1 MLLSTLSFAVMN
13 ALIKYLV
20 HYHVFQLVFWRA
32 LGTLCIVFFL
42 LKRKQIPLWGNQRT
56 LLIARG
62 LVGTTSMFLFF
73 LGMHYMTIG
82 SAVTL
87 RYLAPLFVA
96 LISVVLYKKAL
107 LPQQWIFIGVAFFG
121 VYFIKGFDPT
131 ADLFGVV
138 IVLFSALFSAGVYLL
153 LSKIGHGDHPL
164 VVVFYFMLT
173 ATLLGGAGSLFYGI
187 PLSQKDVPI
196 FILLGIAGYF
206 GQIFMTRAFQSG
218 PAAQI
223 APFKYVEVVFT
234 LSIGVLYFQETYR
247 FFHLVGTFL
256 IILGLVLSMRY
267 TALQNK
273 KMAPKNGG

>member
-1 MLLSTLSFAVMN
+1 MLLSTLSFAIMN

-32 LGTLCIVFFL
+32 LGTLCIVFFF
-42 LKRKQIPLWGNQRT
+42 LKKNHISLWGNQKS

-73 LGMHYMTIG
+73 LGIHYMTIG

-96 LISVVLYKKAL
+96 LLSVVFFKTTL
-107 LPQQWIFIGVAFFG
+107 LLKQWFFMGVAFLG
-121 VYFIKGFDPT
+121 VFFIKGFDPT

-138 IVLFSALFSAGVYLL
+138 VVLFSALFSAGVYLL
-153 LSKIGHGDHPL
+153 LSKIGKGDHPL

-173 ATLLGGAGSLFYGI
+173 ATVFGGLGTLFYGI
-187 PLSQKDVPI
+187 PLRQEDLPLLLV
-196 FILLGIAGYF
+196 LGIVGYF
-206 GQIFMTRAFQSG
+206 GQIFITRAFQSG
-218 PAAQI
+218 PVAQI

-234 LSIGVLYFQETYR
+234 LSIGVFYFDETYL

-256 IILGLVLSMRY
+256 IILGLVLSMRS
-267 TALQNK
+267 LGKQ
-273 KMAPKNGG
+273 KNEISK

>member
-1 MLLSTLSFAVMN
+1 MLLSTVSFAVMN

-32 LGTLCIVFFL
+32 LSTLCIVFFL
-42 LKRKQIPLWGNQRT
+42 LKRKKIPLGGNQKG

-96 LISVVLYKKAL
+96 LLSVVLFKKTL
-107 LPQQWIFIGVAFFG
+107 LPVQWIFIGVAFLG
-121 VYFIKGFDPT
+121 VCFIKGFDPT

-138 IVLFSALFSAGVYLL
+138 VVLFSALFSAGVYLL
-153 LSKIGHGDHPL
+153 LSKIGQGDHPL

-173 ATLLGGAGSLFYGI
+173 ATLFGSLGSLFYGI
-187 PLSQKDVPI
+187 PLRQEDLP
-196 FILLGIAGYF
+196 LLLMLGIAGYF

-234 LSIGVLYFQETYR
+234 LSIGVFYFQETYR
-247 FFHLVGTFL
+247 FFHFVGAFL
-256 IILGLVLSMRY
+256 IVLGLVLNLRY
-267 TALQNK
+267 TAFQHK
-273 KMAPKNGG
+273 KMAPKRMD

>member
-1 MLLSTLSFAVMN
+1 MLLSTLSFAIMN

-32 LGTLCIVFFL
+32 LGTLCIVFFF
-42 LKRKQIPLWGNQRT
+42 LKKNHISLWGNQKS

-73 LGMHYMTIG
+73 LGIHYMTIG

-96 LISVVLYKKAL
+96 LLSVVFFKTTL
-107 LPQQWIFIGVAFFG
+107 LLKQWFFMGVAFLG
-121 VYFIKGFDPT
+121 VFFIKGFDPT

-138 IVLFSALFSAGVYLL
+138 VVLFSALFSAGVYLL
-153 LSKIGHGDHPL
+153 LSKIGKGDHSL

-173 ATLLGGAGSLFYGI
+173 ATVFGGLGTLFYGI
-187 PLSQKDVPI
+187 PLRQEDLPLLLV
-196 FILLGIAGYF
+196 LGIVGYF

-234 LSIGVLYFQETYR
+234 LSIGIFYFDETYR

-256 IILGLVLSMRY
+256 IILGLVLSMRSMGK
-267 TALQNK
+267 Q
-273 KMAPKNGG
+273 KNEISK

>member
-32 LGTLCIVFFL
+32 LGTLCIVFLL
-42 LKRKQIPLWGNQRT
+42 LKRKQISLWGNQRG

-62 LVGTTSMFLFF
+62 AVGTTSMFLFF
-73 LGMHYMTIG
+73 LGIHYMTIG

-96 LISVVLYKKAL
+96 IISVVLYKKAL
-107 LPQQWIFIGVAFFG
+107 MPMQWIFIGIAFIG
-121 VYFIKGFDPT
+121 VYFIKGFDSS
-131 ADLFGVV
+131 AQLFGVV

-153 LSKIGHGDHPL
+153 LSKIGQGDHPL
-164 VVVFYFMLT
+164 VVVFYFMLI
-173 ATLLGGAGSLFYGI
+173 ATLLGGFGSLFYGI
-187 PLSQKDVPI
+187 PLRSEDLPVLA
-196 FILLGIAGYF
+196 LLGIVGYF
-206 GQIFMTRAFQSG
+206 GQIFMTRAFQNG

-234 LSIGVLYFQETYR
+234 LSIGIFYFQETYR

-256 IILGLVLSMRY
+256 IILGLVLNMRY
-267 TALQNK
+267 TALQAK
-273 KMAPKNGG
+273 KNS